1 MNSHA
6 TSALRPTS
14 DVRQRAAVKSSGQSR
29 VQKAGP
35 GAGSKSRVHVKIA
48 VRPRKSV
55 LDRCQ
60 SAWYCPAKQQSRQ
73 QGEGTMSGMERATQR
88 LKWVQRVALALLV
101 VAGVVNYIDR
111 ATLAVANPLIR
122 EELGLSIAD
131 MGYLLSAFLWAYAF
145 AQLPTGAMVDRLGPR
160 ALLTMGLSLWSLA
173 QLLGGLVQNF
183 GQFFGARVLLGVGEA
198 PQFPTGARVVRDWF
212 NQRDRGLATG
222 VFNCA
227 SSLGTAIAV
236 PLLTYLMLSFG
247 WRTMF
252 VIMGIAGLIVAASW
266 FALYRNPGE
275 VALTASEN
283 AYRTQ
288 GDPPGQRTKV
298 TFGEWKL
305 LFRFKTT
312 WGMIFGYFGC
322 IYLTWIY
329 TAWLPGYLEIERHMS
344 VKYTGWA
351 AAVPFACGVVGGV
364 LGGYIAAIALLGT
377 AVCTVAAA
385 YVSSNALA
393 IAFISVSLFL
403 VYVTSTC
410 AWALSSVA
418 VPTNCTAS
426 IGAVQNFGG
435 YLGGALAPTVT
446 GLIVQNTG
454 SFVPALVVG
463 ALIGVASA
471 ACYLFI
477 VDQPIT
483 ETEMDALSY
492 PRGAPAGAQRPG

>member
-1 MNSHA
+1 
-6 TSALRPTS
+6 
-14 DVRQRAAVKSSGQSR
+14 
-29 VQKAGP
+29 
-35 GAGSKSRVHVKIA
+35 
-48 VRPRKSV
+48 
-55 LDRCQ
+55 
-60 SAWYCPAKQQSRQ
+60 
-73 QGEGTMSGMERATQR
+73 MSEKEQATQR
-88 LKWVQRVALALLV
+88 LKTIQRAALSMLV
-101 VAGVVNYIDR
+101 VAGAVNYIDR

-122 EELGLSIAD
+122 QDLGLSIAD

-160 ALLTMGLSLWSLA
+160 ILLSLGLSLWSFA

-183 GQFFGARVLLGVGEA
+183 GQFFSARVLLGIGEA

-222 VFNCA
+222 IFNCA

-236 PLLTYLMLSFG
+236 PLLTFLMLTFG
-247 WRTMF
+247 WRVMF
-252 VIMGIAGLIVAASW
+252 MVMGIAGLLVAAIW
-266 FALYRNPGE
+266 FLAYRNPDE
-275 VALTASEN
+275 IALTAREN
-283 AYRTQ
+283 TYRVE

-298 TFGEWKL
+298 TFREWKL
-305 LFRFKTT
+305 LFRFRTT
-312 WGMIFGYFGC
+312 WGMVFGYFGC

-364 LGGYIAAIALLGT
+364 LGGYIADILLRRGTAPLKSRRYPAAIALLGT
-377 AVCTVAAA
+377 AACTVAAA

-446 GLIVQNTG
+446 GLIVQKTG

-463 ALIGVASA
+463 ALIGVISA
-471 ACYLFI
+471 ASYLFV

-483 ETEMDALSY
+483 ASDLEAMSDPDADAL
-492 PRGAPAGAQRPG
+492 RVGASTTKNP

>member
-1 MNSHA
+1 
-6 TSALRPTS
+6 
-14 DVRQRAAVKSSGQSR
+14 
-29 VQKAGP
+29 
-35 GAGSKSRVHVKIA
+35 
-48 VRPRKSV
+48 
-55 LDRCQ
+55 
-60 SAWYCPAKQQSRQ
+60 
-73 QGEGTMSGMERATQR
+73 MSGMQVATPR
-88 LKWVQRVALALLV
+88 LKWVQGVALALLV

-122 EELGLSIAD
+122 DELGLSIAD

-160 ALLTMGLSLWSLA
+160 LLLTMGLSLWSLA

-183 GQFFGARVLLGVGEA
+183 GQFFGARVLLGIGEA

-222 VFNCA
+222 IFNCA

-236 PLLTYLMLSFG
+236 PLLTWLMLSFG
-247 WRTMF
+247 WRVMF
-252 VIMGIAGLIVAASW
+252 VAMGVAGLVVAMLW
-266 FALYRNPGE
+266 FALFRNPSE
-275 VALTASEN
+275 VALTAEEN

-298 TFGEWKL
+298 TFREWKL
-305 LFRFKTT
+305 LFRFRTT

-364 LGGYIAAIALLGT
+364 LGGYIADILVRRGVEPLRSRRYPAAIALVGT
-377 AVCTVAAA
+377 AACTVAAA

-446 GLIVQNTG
+446 GLIVQHSG

-463 ALIGVASA
+463 ALIGVVSA
-471 ACYLFI
+471 GSYLFI
-477 VDQPIT
+477 VNQPIT
-483 ETEMDALSY
+483 AADLDAAS
-492 PRGAPAGAQRPG
+492 GAMLDSPGVGADLKR

>member
-1 MNSHA
+1 MSVIEQA
-6 TSALRPTS
+6 TP
-14 DVRQRAAVKSSGQSR
+14 
-29 VQKAGP
+29 
-35 GAGSKSRVHVKIA
+35 
-48 VRPRKSV
+48 
-55 LDRCQ
+55 
-60 SAWYCPAKQQSRQ
+60 
-73 QGEGTMSGMERATQR
+73 R
-88 LKWVQRVALALLV
+88 LKGIQRVALAMLV

-160 ALLTMGLSLWSLA
+160 ILLACGLSLWSLA
-173 QLLGGLVQNF
+173 QLLGGLVHSF
-183 GQFFGARVLLGVGEA
+183 GQFFGARILLGIGEA
-198 PQFPTGARVVRDWF
+198 PQFPTGARVARDWF

-222 VFNCA
+222 IFNCA

-236 PLLTYLMLSFG
+236 PLLTFLMLSFG
-247 WRTMF
+247 WRVMF
-252 VIMGIAGLIVAASW
+252 ATMGIAGLIVAAVW
-266 FALYRNPGE
+266 YVVYRNPSE
-275 VALTASEN
+275 VALTVEEN
-283 AYRTQ
+283 TYRTQ
-288 GDPPGQRTKV
+288 GDPPGQRTRV
-298 TFGEWKL
+298 TFREWKA
-305 LFRFKTT
+305 LFRFRTT
-312 WGMIFGYFGC
+312 WGMVFGYFGC

-364 LGGYIAAIALLGT
+364 LGGYIADMLVRRGVEPLRSRRYPAAVALLGT
-377 AVCTVAAA
+377 AVCTLAAA

-393 IAFISVSLFL
+393 IAFISASLFL

-418 VPTNCTAS
+418 VPANCTAS

-446 GLIVQNTG
+446 GLIVQKTG

-463 ALIGVASA
+463 ALIGTISA
-471 ACYLFI
+471 ACYLFM
-477 VDQPIT
+477 VDQPIMASD
-483 ETEMDALSY
+483 MDAISD
-492 PRGAPAGAQRPG
+492 PGAGDFPAGAAPTEKP

>member
-1 MNSHA
+1 MSAPQLATPELAAPEIA
-6 TSALRPTS
+6 TS
-14 DVRQRAAVKSSGQSR
+14 
-29 VQKAGP
+29 
-35 GAGSKSRVHVKIA
+35 
-48 VRPRKSV
+48 
-55 LDRCQ
+55 
-60 SAWYCPAKQQSRQ
+60 
-73 QGEGTMSGMERATQR
+73 R
-88 LKWVQRVALALLV
+88 LKTIQRVALALLV

-160 ALLTMGLSLWSLA
+160 ILLTMGLTLWSLA
-173 QLLGGLVQNF
+173 QLLGGLVRNF
-183 GQFFGARVLLGVGEA
+183 GEFFGARVLLGLGEA

-222 VFNCA
+222 IFNCA

-236 PLLTYLMLSFG
+236 PMLTWLMLSYG
-247 WRTMF
+247 WRGMF
-252 VIMGIAGLIVAASW
+252 VIMGVAGLIVAALW
-266 FALYRNPGE
+266 CVIYRNPGE
-275 VALTASEN
+275 LALTAQEN
-283 AYRTQ
+283 TYRTQ

-298 TFGEWKL
+298 TFAEWKL
-305 LFRFKTT
+305 LFRFRTT

-364 LGGYIAAIALLGT
+364 VGGYIADMLVRRGVEPLKSRRYPATIALLGT
-377 AVCTVAAA
+377 AACTVAAA

-403 VYVTSTC
+403 LYVTSTC

-463 ALIGVASA
+463 ALIGVVSA
-471 ACYLFI
+471 GSYLFI
-477 VDQPIT
+477 VDQPLT
-483 ETEMDALSY
+483 AADMDAI
-492 PRGAPAGAQRPG
+492 ATAGSLPVTPK

>member
-1 MNSHA
+1 MPGIELA
-6 TSALRPTS
+6 TP
-14 DVRQRAAVKSSGQSR
+14 
-29 VQKAGP
+29 
-35 GAGSKSRVHVKIA
+35 
-48 VRPRKSV
+48 
-55 LDRCQ
+55 
-60 SAWYCPAKQQSRQ
+60 
-73 QGEGTMSGMERATQR
+73 R
-88 LKWVQRVALALLV
+88 LKTIQRVALALLV

-122 EELGLSIAD
+122 EDLGLSIAD

-145 AQLPTGAMVDRLGPR
+145 SQLPTGAMVDRLGPR
-160 ALLTMGLSLWSLA
+160 ILLTMGLSLWSLA

-183 GQFFGARVLLGVGEA
+183 GQFFGARILLGIGEA
-198 PQFPTGARVVRDWF
+198 PQFPTGGRGGRDWF
-212 NQRDRGLATG
+212 KQRDRGLGTG
-222 VFNCA
+222 IFNCA

-252 VIMGIAGLIVAASW
+252 VIMGVAGLIVAAFW
-266 FALYRNPGE
+266 YLLYRNPVE
-275 VALTASEN
+275 VDLTAQET

-298 TFGEWKL
+298 TFREWKL

-364 LGGYIAAIALLGT
+364 LGGYIADMLVRRGVEPLRSRRYPAAIALLGT
-377 AVCTVAAA
+377 AACTVAAA

-393 IAFISVSLFL
+393 IAFISISLFL

-426 IGAVQNFGG
+426 IGAGQNFGG

-446 GLIVQNTG
+446 GLIVQHTG

-463 ALIGVASA
+463 ALIGVVSA
-471 ACYLFI
+471 GCYLLI
-477 VDQPIT
+477 VDQPLT
-483 ETEMDALSY
+483 AADPDAIPMPANAL
-492 PRGAPAGAQRPG
+492 PRGAS